1 MDESK
6 KKKLTLDTQT
16 VRRLTKDELDKVRG
30 GYVEFE
36 DDGAVACESSRSC
49 ADSKGG
55 TARSC
60 RN

>member
-1 MDESK
+1 MDQNK

-16 VRRLTKDELDKVRG
+16 VRRLTKDELNNVRG
-30 GYVEFE
+30 GLAIE
-36 DDGAVACESSRSC
+36 DADVDAACSYSRTC

-55 TARSC
+55 TARRC

>member
-1 MDESK
+1 METK

-30 GYVEFE
+30 GDFIPSEF
-36 DDGAVACESSRSC
+36 DGGGCAYSRTC

-55 TARSC
+55 TARRC